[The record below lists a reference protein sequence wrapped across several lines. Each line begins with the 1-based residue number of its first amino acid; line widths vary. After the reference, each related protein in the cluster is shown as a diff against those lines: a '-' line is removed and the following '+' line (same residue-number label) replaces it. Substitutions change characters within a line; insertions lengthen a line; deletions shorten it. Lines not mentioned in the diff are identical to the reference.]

1 MKIAF
6 LFGSATFN
14 VLILFYGF
22 ALYLIYGSCS
32 ESFTTMFLLKLQI
45 YVFHLD
51 IIPHEFIAL
60 SHYLSKPKVEYG
72 KVKHIL

>member
-6 LFGSATFN
+6 FSGSATFS
-14 VLILFYGF
+14 VLIVFYGF
-22 ALYLIYGSCS
+22 ALYLFHGSYS
-32 ESFTTMFLLKLQI
+32 ESFTTMFFLKLQI

-60 SHYLSKPKVEYG
+60 SDYLSKPKVEY
-72 KVKHIL
+72 VTM